1 MIGKKRRIMTDE
13 EKESF
18 KRLVFDREGYCS
30 TNPAASTFD
39 NSQRSFGS
47 DLHQPTT
54 SSVNLRQSQPR
65 DLSHQQSLSIVQ
77 RPGDSSISSFQ
88 PALNDASLQQST
100 SKSGNLPAVD
110 FSQHRL
116 GVGPSSSRSPG
127 LHTPPVRDH
136 DSPVQGVFAADDSSF
151 DMDGKLICK
160 LPIISHYSFGFYV
173 VLFERQ
179 KFRDFFSPFFCQILI

>member
-1 MIGKKRRIMTDE
+1 MTDE

-54 SSVNLRQSQPR
+54 SSVNLRQLQPR
-65 DLSHQQSLSIVQ
+65 DFSQQSLSIVQ
-77 RPGDSSISSFQ
+77 RPEDSSISSFQ

-160 LPIISHYSFGFYV
+160 LLIISHYSFGLYV
-173 VLFERQ
+173 VLLERQ
-179 KFRDFFSPFFCQILI
+179 KFRVFSPFFVRY